1 MLAGLCLVLLTA
13 GLISTRAGAIEAEG
27 PASSS
32 IRSFPLLPV
41 AGSPTVPR
49 PRQAGFAGADASLD
63 VRNMADWIMASGDS
77 DALPFAIVDKVNAR
91 LFVFDGHGALQG
103 TSPVLLGLARGDVE
117 VAGLG
122 DRKLADIRP
131 DERITPAG
139 RFAASIG
146 QNLNNDVLWV
156 DYNAAL
162 SVHQVPAGNAGDGR
176 LRRLA
181 SESPLDNRASH
192 GCVVVPVGF
201 FDGVVK
207 PSFAATGGVV
217 YILPEVKSIGEVF
230 AGYDGERLAALR

>member
-1 MLAGLCLVLLTA
+1 
-13 GLISTRAGAIEAEG
+13 
-27 PASSS
+27 
-32 IRSFPLLPV
+32 
-41 AGSPTVPR
+41 
-49 PRQAGFAGADASLD
+49 
-63 VRNMADWIMASGDS
+63 MANWIMASGDS
-77 DALPFAIVDKVNAR
+77 DRLPFAIIDKVNAK

-146 QNLNNDVLWV
+146 QNLTNDVLWV

-162 SVHQVPAGNAGDGR
+162 SVHQVPAGSTGDSR

-192 GCVVVPVGF
+192 GCVVVPVSF
-201 FDGVVK
+201 FDAVLK
-207 PSFAATGGVV
+207 PSFAAMGGVV
-217 YILPEVKSIGEVF
+217 YILPEVKSVGEVF
-230 AGYDGERLAALR
+230 AGYDGDKLAVLR